1 LCAPAKPGADVI
13 EPERTLADKT
23 PFTRPEAAFGVLDA
37 ADTVRLVMAAGDITL
52 SLDSSGQIL
61 DIAANRAD
69 FPGCEDWIGQSF
81 VATVTIDSRDK
92 VNDMLAIPAGD
103 SGKRWRQINHAG
115 AAGDI
120 PVRYLLISLSG
131 GERLIAV
138 GRDMRHAVVLQQ
150 RLLQAQQSLERDYMR
165 LRQIETRYRLLFDL
179 SSEPVLLV
187 EADSQRIQEANP
199 AAHALLEARAGSL
212 VGTKLTALVARGSR
226 DPLIAYLGAVLTS
239 AQVSPLTVEL
249 ERARQQLSLSATGFR
264 QLGGRYLLVRLA
276 SANARTPEGSATL
289 LDVVERMPDAFVV
302 ADAKMR
308 IMAANIAF
316 LELAR
321 VASLDQIRGRPLG
334 EFLGRP
340 GIDLDLIEAQLTKHG
355 LARNVSTVVRARDSE
370 MEEPV
375 ELSAV
380 RTSGDMPCFG
390 FAIREIGRRLRDLPP
405 TPLDL
410 PRSVEQLTELVGRA
424 SLKDIVREST
434 DLIERLCIEAALAYT
449 SDNRASA
456 AEILGLSR
464 QSLYSKLH
472 RYGLGNLV
480 GEPE

>member
-1 LCAPAKPGADVI
+1 MNA
-13 EPERTLADKT
+13 PERTIADKT
-23 PFTRPEAAFGVLDA
+23 PFTRPEVALAGLDS
-37 ADTVRLVMAAGDITL
+37 ADTARLAMAAGDITL
-52 SLDSSGQIL
+52 LLDRSGTII
-61 DIAANRAD
+61 DVTANRDD
-69 FPGCEDWIGQSF
+69 FPDCAAWIGQNF
-81 VATVTIDSRDK
+81 ADTVTIESRTK
-92 VNDMLAIPAGD
+92 VADMLGLSASESA
-103 SGKRWRQINHAG
+103 KRWRQVNHPG
-115 AAGDI
+115 SGGDI
-120 PVRYLLISLSG
+120 PVRYLIVGLSSG
-131 GERLIAV
+131 DRLIAV
-138 GRDMRHAVVLQQ
+138 GRDMRHYAVLQQ

-179 SSEPVLLV
+179 SAEPVLLV

-199 AAHALLEARAGSL
+199 AVHTLLDARPGAL
-212 VGTKLTALVARGSR
+212 VGTKLTGLVARGSR
-226 DPLIAYLGAVLTS
+226 NPLIAYLGAVLT
-239 AQVSPLTVEL
+239 AANVSPLVVEL
-249 ERARQQLSLSATGFR
+249 ERASEPLTLSATGFR
-264 QLGGRYLLVRLA
+264 QLGGRYLLVRLQSGA
-276 SANARTPEGSATL
+276 AAVPEGAATL
-289 LDVVERMPDAFVV
+289 SDIIERMPDAFVM

-308 IMAANIAF
+308 IVAANVAF
-316 LELAR
+316 VELVHA
-321 VASLDQIRGRPLG
+321 ASADQLRGRPLG
-334 EFLGRP
+334 EFVGRP
-340 GIDLDLIEAQLTKHG
+340 GIDLDLIEGELSKHG
-355 LARNVSTVVRARDSE
+355 LARNVSTVVRAGDSDY
-370 MEEPV
+370 EEPV

-380 RTSGDMPCFG
+380 RTGGDAPSYG

-480 GEPE
+480 GDAE

>member
-1 LCAPAKPGADVI
+1 MI
-13 EPERTLADKT
+13 EPERTIADKT
-23 PFTRPEAAFGVLDA
+23 PFTRPDAAFGSLDA
-37 ADTVRLVMAAGDITL
+37 ADTLRVILAAGDITL
-52 SLDSSGQIL
+52 SLDPDGRIL
-61 DIAANRAD
+61 DVAANRQD
-69 FPGCEDWIGQSF
+69 FPGCDEWIGKLF
-81 VATVTIDSRDK
+81 AAVVTVESRTK
-92 VNDMLAIPAGD
+92 VKDMLGLEPGAA
-103 SGKRWRQINHAG
+103 SRRWRQVNHTG
-115 AAGDI
+115 HGGDI
-120 PVRYLLISLSG
+120 PVRYLVISLSG
-131 GERLIAV
+131 GSRLIAI
-138 GRDMRHAVVLQQ
+138 GRDMRNAVVLQQ

-199 AAHALLEARAGSL
+199 AAHTLLEARSGSL
-212 VGTKLTALVARGSR
+212 VGTKLTGLVARGSR
-226 DPLIAYLGAVLTS
+226 DALLAYLGAVLTTS
-239 AQVSPLTVEL
+239 EVSPLTVEL
-249 ERARQQLSLSATGFR
+249 DRARQQLILSATGFR

-276 SANARTPEGSATL
+276 SANARSPEGAATL
-289 LDVVERMPDAFVV
+289 LDIVERMPDAFVV

-308 IMAANIAF
+308 IIAANIAF

-321 VASLDQIRGRPLG
+321 AASLDQIRGRPLG
-334 EFLGRP
+334 DFVGRP
-340 GIDLDLIEAQLTKHG
+340 GIDLDLIEGQLTKYG
-355 LARNVSTVVRARDSE
+355 LARNVSTVVRAQGSD

-380 RTSGDMPCFG
+380 RTSGDAPCYG

-405 TPLDL
+405 APLDL

-424 SLKDIVREST
+424 SLKEIVREST
-434 DLIERLCIEAALAYT
+434 DLIERLCIEAALVYT

-480 GEPE
+480 GETE